1 MIGLNELELQRLEE
15 FQDAHPG
22 KVTLTF
28 TQTGIG
34 VAITAKAEDGARC
47 ELTDFSNW

>member
-15 FQDAHPG
+15 FQAAHPG

-34 VAITAKAEDGARC
+34 VAVTAKSEDGTTR
-47 ELTDFSNW
+47 EITDFSVW